1 TQPKWL
7 SANYR
12 DVVMTQFGQGRI
24 GVIGDAAHAMSP
36 QLGQGANMALLD
48 AWAFSQ
54 SLRQAQKNQNIDW
67 PLLWQHY
74 HQFRGSSTQFYQF
87 LSRLL
92 TPLYQSDHWW
102 AGGLRDLVFPWMY
115 QIPYFR
121 KEMAITI
128 SGLKT
133 GPFRHLEYDQV
144 AQLPKESS
152 TFHL

>member
-1 TQPKWL
+1 WL
-7 SANYR
+7 SANCR
-12 DVVMTQFGQGRI
+12 EAVMTQCGQGRI

-67 PLLWQHY
+67 PLLWQPY

-92 TPLYQSDHWW
+92 APLYQSDRWW
-102 AGGLRDLVFPWMY
+102 AGGLC
-115 QIPYFR
+115 
-121 KEMAITI
+121 
-128 SGLKT
+128 
-133 GPFRHLEYDQV
+133 
-144 AQLPKESS
+144 
-152 TFHL
+152 